1 MKRTI
6 LVALLILVSAMAHAQ
21 DEEQSKRSNEDGG
34 KEGIFEKYGISEEI
48 PKLGL
53 SSLAQG
59 ENLLEHVE
67 RTLTYDGETVS
78 TEVFLIR
85 STDAKGNIDLRMKY
99 EPERLGEDTNLIKRL
114 EELTKVEYLLK
125 AYSQSYDKDSVE
137 VFERNNG
144 DLEIHFNY
152 AAYQLPQPI
161 AYFRFMRVVILVRDG
176 EPLSMRTTNSAPFVY
191 ERGFTVEDYVQD
203 VVFGHLPNGKL
214 VVKEKRIRTSGTR
227 KKKPMQLDTL
237 IKTIAFY
244 DLDETTILDQ
254 DLVARASDPRIREER
269 INLERPLPLMAD
281 LVRRQGIDVPL
292 PYGVA
297 LSYRYQAMDIGFT
310 TFNIADV
317 NLDKYFD
324 PGQTIGEID
333 AQAVSIRGG
342 VNILPFWH
350 VFALV
355 GKIKVEADVD
365 AQYTGAIEDDLKD
378 RFGTIGAIA
387 ICRTAEAAGLDV
399 CSPGRIQVPIRLD
412 YDSAGIGTTLS
423 MGYRNYFAS
432 LTGTYV
438 RTRREGNASWGDGI
452 LTAQPMLGYQFL
464 RSRAQM
470 FVGAEYQ
477 DLDYTLEGDLGFVP
491 EIGRNFTYSVG
502 VTLNRWAYLVGF
514 NKQIG
519 KHYNLALLVN
529 AGESRESITVNFGY
543 NW

>member
-1 MKRTI
+1 
-6 LVALLILVSAMAHAQ
+6 
-21 DEEQSKRSNEDGG
+21 
-34 KEGIFEKYGISEEI
+34 
-48 PKLGL
+48 
-53 SSLAQG
+53 
-59 ENLLEHVE
+59 
-67 RTLTYDGETVS
+67 
-78 TEVFLIR
+78 
-85 STDAKGNIDLRMKY
+85 
-99 EPERLGEDTNLIKRL
+99 
-114 EELTKVEYLLK
+114 
-125 AYSQSYDKDSVE
+125 
-137 VFERNNG
+137 
-144 DLEIHFNY
+144 
-152 AAYQLPQPI
+152 
-161 AYFRFMRVVILVRDG
+161 
-176 EPLSMRTTNSAPFVY
+176 
-191 ERGFTVEDYVQD
+191 
-203 VVFGHLPNGKL
+203 
-214 VVKEKRIRTSGTR
+214 
-227 KKKPMQLDTL
+227 MQLDTR

-254 DLVARASDPRIREER
+254 DLVSRVSDPRIREDR

-333 AQAVSIRGG
+333 AQAASIRGG
-342 VNILPFWH
+342 VNILPFWN
-350 VFALV
+350 VFGLV
-355 GKIKVEADVD
+355 GKIRVKADVD
-365 AQYTGAIEDDLKD
+365 AQYTGAIEDDLRD

-387 ICRTAEAAGLDV
+387 ICRTAEASGLDI
-399 CSPGRIQVPIRLD
+399 CSPGRVQVPIRLD

-432 LTGTYV
+432 VNGTYV
-438 RTRREGNASWGDGI
+438 RTRREGTATWSDGV
-452 LTAQPMLGYQFL
+452 LTLQPMLGYQFL
-464 RSRAQM
+464 QKRAQI

-477 DLDYTLEGDLGFVP
+477 DLDYTMEGDLGFVP

-519 KHYNLALLVN
+519 KHYNLALLFN
-529 AGESRESITVNFGY
+529 AGETRESITVNFGY